1 MRRFGIVAVGVCILV
16 AGFTSQF
23 TLLAAPPPK
32 GPTVGDVYVL
42 NAGVGTN
49 QPLCNQNDTGNCPAP
64 LLVASLS
71 LPAGSYTIAAK
82 LIFNRWH
89 STITTQSYCYLY
101 AGATLIDGIA
111 AATSSEVEFVPGS
124 LQGAQMLS
132 APDTASIRCYDNNGL
147 TSVGNWQL
155 MATKVGTINGQNVP

>member
-1 MRRFGIVAVGVCILV
+1 MRRLGFVTAGVCIVMAGV
-16 AGFTSQF
+16 ASQF
-23 TLLAAPPPK
+23 PLLAAPPPK
-32 GPTVGDVYVL
+32 GPSVGDVFVV

-49 QPLCNQNDTGNCPAP
+49 QQLCDQAACSPAV
-64 LLVASLS
+64 VASLN

-89 STITTQSYCYLY
+89 STVTTQSYCYLY
-101 AGATLIDGIA
+101 AGANLIDGIA

-124 LQGAQMLS
+124 LQGAQILS
-132 APDTASIRCYDNNGL
+132 APDTVSIRCYDNNGL

-155 MATKVGTINGQNVP
+155 MATKVGTLNVQ